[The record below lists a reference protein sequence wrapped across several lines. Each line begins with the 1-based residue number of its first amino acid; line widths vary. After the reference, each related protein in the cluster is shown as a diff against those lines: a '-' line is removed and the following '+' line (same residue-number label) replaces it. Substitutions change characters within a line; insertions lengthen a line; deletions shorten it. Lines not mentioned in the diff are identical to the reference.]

1 VLLVEDHRQLR
12 EVMTGALEAVGYEVV
27 PTASGSEFLEAHARL
42 ADDLVAMVVDLEIP
56 EPDGSAC
63 VRQLRAAGVRTP
75 IVLITGTPAPG
86 LEGEVGDLAVVLRKP
101 FQMRRLTDL
110 LAGASHIPAGRHG

>member
-1 VLLVEDHRQLR
+1 
-12 EVMTGALEAVGYEVV
+12 VV

-56 EPDGSAC
+56 EPDGLVC
-63 VRQLRAAGVRTP
+63 VRRLRAAGVRTP

-86 LEGEVGDLAVVLRKP
+86 LEDEVGDLAAVLRKP
-101 FQMRRLTDL
+101 FEMRRLVGL
-110 LAGASHIPAGRHG
+110 LAGFSLAPAGRHG